1 MMRNSRKKILDKR
14 GSLEN
19 LTTDEKL
26 SALISRFNLN
36 YSISELKQ
44 MIVELEINDVDI
56 SIELLISKLEE
67 RRSELKYC
75 QLYHDLFNFIQS
87 PFEQIM
93 KILAEAQY
101 VLESIDK
108 KQLAK
113 SIEWVMLKIKNDE
126 IYDIEYDNN
135 DKNQK
140 KTFDVDGDFESKKQ
154 IFNDFSFDVFSQTKK
169 ANLLVVKNNSNKRL
183 TIQQNSNNYV
193 RKSISIFS
201 PLNALGPHETIVNL
215 TKSTN
220 IFPTIN
226 VIDEKPVDED
236 DLPKN
241 PIDVVEVE
249 HEEKKEQ
256 TPVTKNFETIES
268 SNLNNLYKVNLS
280 SDIDS
285 TINNPLLDETQFDNI
300 NFNIFEYND
309 KTKFWNDY
317 ILNHISFYVFE
328 KYNLFCLINE
338 SRFDTFLNKIKVGY
352 DNLLPYHNHI
362 HAADVLQTCNIY
374 AIKAKLQKELDLTD
388 LDISGYFLSAIIH
401 DFKHP
406 GLNNAYQINRRTP
419 IANKY
424 NDVSVLENFH
434 VSSAFKVISHNNSN
448 IFCDMTVEEYRVI
461 RKRIIECVLATDMAR
476 HTKAH
481 HTLKIKLKN
490 FHSESHI
497 LQSLVNIESEES
509 KFDRQQDILN
519 FLLHCSDISNPTK
532 KNDIYIKWTHLV
544 IQEFHNQ
551 GDLEK
556 QEKLPISFMCDRD
569 NFNLPKSQIGFLSNI
584 IFPCFSLLVLMAPD
598 LDYTLKN
605 LDENLKKWQQE
616 LEEKK

>member
-1 MMRNSRKKILDKR
+1 MNVSKFKKKNTYNR
-14 GSLEN
+14 GSGENITTDKKLLEN
-19 LTTDEKL
+19 LTTDKKLSL

-44 MIVELEINDVDI
+44 IIVELEINDDDI
-56 SIELLISKLEE
+56 SIKLLISKLEE

-93 KILAEAQY
+93 KILEEAQY

-113 SIEWVMLKIKNDE
+113 SIEWVMLKIENDE

-140 KTFDVDGDFESKKQ
+140 ETFDVDGDFESKKQ

-169 ANLLVVKNNSNKRL
+169 ANLLVVKNNCNQRL
-183 TIQQNSNNYV
+183 TIQRNPNNIETNNYI
-193 RKSISIFS
+193 RKSFS
-201 PLNALGPHETIVNL
+201 MFSQLNTLGSHETIVNK
-215 TKSTN
+215 TKSNNILSTN
-220 IFPTIN
+220 NETE
-226 VIDEKPVDED
+226 EKPFDED
-236 DLPKN
+236 NLPEN
-241 PIDVVEVE
+241 PIDVVVVE

-285 TINNPLLDETQFDNI
+285 TINNPLLDGTQFDNI

-309 KTKFWNDY
+309 KTKFWNFNDY
-317 ILNHISFYVFE
+317 ILNHISLYVFR

-374 AIKAKLQKELDLTD
+374 AIKAKL
-388 LDISGYFLSAIIH
+388 
-401 DFKHP
+401 
-406 GLNNAYQINRRTP
+406 
-419 IANKY
+419 
-424 NDVSVLENFH
+424 
-434 VSSAFKVISHNNSN
+434 
-448 IFCDMTVEEYRVI
+448 
-461 RKRIIECVLATDMAR
+461 
-476 HTKAH
+476 
-481 HTLKIKLKN
+481 
-490 FHSESHI
+490 
-497 LQSLVNIESEES
+497 
-509 KFDRQQDILN
+509 
-519 FLLHCSDISNPTK
+519 K
-532 KNDIYIKWTHLV
+532 KN
-544 IQEFHNQ
+544 
-551 GDLEK
+551 
-556 QEKLPISFMCDRD
+556 
-569 NFNLPKSQIGFLSNI
+569 
-584 IFPCFSLLVLMAPD
+584 
-598 LDYTLKN
+598 
-605 LDENLKKWQQE
+605 
-616 LEEKK
+616 